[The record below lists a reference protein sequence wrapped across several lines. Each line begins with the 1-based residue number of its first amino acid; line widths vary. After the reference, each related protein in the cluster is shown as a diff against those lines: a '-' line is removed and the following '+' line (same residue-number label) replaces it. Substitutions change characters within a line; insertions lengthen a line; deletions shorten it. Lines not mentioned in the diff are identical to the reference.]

1 MRNLSP
7 GFRSVLE
14 SRRRR
19 PAYRLYAWDPGT
31 TTISAVSSAPDS
43 NHSSIPEPLDLTPYA
58 SDLDWSDKKLSFTI
72 VDPGGL
78 FHPDTGANQGYL
90 RDGAILRLVEGDETL
105 EEDDWLTTFTGQVH
119 GQVGWRKS
127 RRTGQVTARV
137 TVFGRGENQAYKRR
151 KITTR
156 EYTAGTDL
164 GVALHDVAETFMGL
178 THAEI
183 LIPQVLGRVFMHK
196 TNQLSQVSP
205 WEGVEALLQ
214 VVCCLPLF
222 NGEGRLTCLD
232 KNLQRPPM
240 KVLEDYAQF
249 FELEVP
255 ERSQDGVN
263 KVKVTFLDSQMERVD
278 GPYQCLGTA
287 QVTTGFFSL
296 GEELDAWW
304 SEDHKQRA
312 DGTSLKVVKS
322 VNSGVLP
329 VGEESYEE
337 VDEFHGR
344 ITVTIHVWVPILA
357 TAMLA
362 EYLAAAFIPDDVV
375 VGIGTGFTI
384 PVGRV
389 VQAQA
394 MIGILLIMM
403 SIGSAQYEVWGTPY
417 DYAYLEKQSV
427 AIEDGLEY
435 WQENEKEIKNDFIGT
450 HDQADKVAVT
460 ELVWEKTQN
469 APRRLA
475 LEDDP
480 SLEPGDI
487 LVLPDGR
494 RIVIMALSKKIK
506 RGEVPV
512 LVIDGCKVVA
522 A

>member
-1 MRNLSP
+1 M
-7 GFRSVLE
+7 
-14 SRRRR
+14 
-19 PAYRLYAWDPGT
+19 
-31 TTISAVSSAPDS
+31 
-43 NHSSIPEPLDLTPYA
+43 
-58 SDLDWSDKKLSFTI
+58 
-72 VDPGGL
+72 
-78 FHPDTGANQGYL
+78 
-90 RDGAILRLVEGDETL
+90 
-105 EEDDWLTTFTGQVH
+105 
-119 GQVGWRKS
+119 
-127 RRTGQVTARV
+127 
-137 TVFGRGENQAYKRR
+137 
-151 KITTR
+151 
-156 EYTAGTDL
+156 
-164 GVALHDVAETFMGL
+164 
-178 THAEI
+178 
-183 LIPQVLGRVFMHK
+183 
-196 TNQLSQVSP
+196 
-205 WEGVEALLQ
+205 
-214 VVCCLPLF
+214 
-222 NGEGRLTCLD
+222 
-232 KNLQRPPM
+232 
-240 KVLEDYAQF
+240 
-249 FELEVP
+249 
-255 ERSQDGVN
+255 
-263 KVKVTFLDSQMERVD
+263 D

-389 VQAQA
+389 IQAQA

-435 WQENEKEIKNDFIGT
+435 WQENEKEIKNDFT
-450 HDQADKVAVT
+450 ATLSAWSWVT
-460 ELVWEKTQN
+460 ELIWEKTQN